1 MNLRKLLLITVGC
14 IAFALGAVGA
24 VLPILPTTPFLLLAA
39 CCFAK
44 SSVRLNNWFKGTKL
58 YKANL
63 ENYVKGEGMPKKAK
77 IRIMLLVTALM
88 AFGFAMMGAVPVGRA
103 VLAAVWLF
111 HMVYFGFIVKT
122 LE

>member
-44 SSVRLNNWFKGTKL
+44 SSERLNNWFQGTKL

-77 IRIMLLVTALM
+77 IRIMLVVTALM
-88 AFGFAMMGAVPVGRA
+88 AFGFAMMGAVPIGRA

-111 HMVYFGFIVKT
+111 HMVYFGVVVKT
-122 LE
+122 L